1 MDTKTLFEW
10 LKTLPVW
17 LRSVVLILLAALAFI
32 ASLSMSACGTMT
44 SATIRNIQPNTN
56 TNITISNSTNQTTDV
71 DVNTKLDSIKVF

>member
-17 LRSVVLILLAALAFI
+17 LRSVVLILLAALALI
-32 ASLSMSACGTMT
+32 ASFSMSACGTMT

-56 TNITISNSTNQTTDV
+56 TNITISNNTNQTTDV
-71 DVNTKLDSIKVF
+71 DVNTQLDSIKVL